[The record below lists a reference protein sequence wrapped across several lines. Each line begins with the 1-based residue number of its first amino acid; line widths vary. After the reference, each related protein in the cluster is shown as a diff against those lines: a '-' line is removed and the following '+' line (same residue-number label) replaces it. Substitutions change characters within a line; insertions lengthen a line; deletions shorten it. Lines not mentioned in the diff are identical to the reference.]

1 MLHVMPHTHT
11 AHWQQPWHTGT
22 RGSSN
27 KGLQG
32 GDPEMGYYE
41 LRAGRNLIASVGINV
56 MLCQMVRACHLEW
69 PRLAVCAFRPESH

>member
-1 MLHVMPHTHT
+1 
-11 AHWQQPWHTGT
+11 
-22 RGSSN
+22 
-27 KGLQG
+27 
-32 GDPEMGYYE
+32 MGYYE